1 MASEG
6 ESDSEGMLWLS
17 SQWIILHE
25 AELSSEMKKEREKK
39 ECDHY
44 YMENYFGTQ
53 TLKVWKLITEL
64 LRRKHPGDRGVG
76 YIYFKHPVT
85 YYAHWDT
92 QNTMSWSN
100 AEPARWGWM
109 EGYICVVQDELIKRL
124 EDG

>member
-17 SQWIILHE
+17 LQWIILHE